1 MGEAGEPQSGFPG
14 RSVRSQPSSS
24 GITPTVLSLTYTAT
38 AGESYETSSGFL
50 ECSPGPCCLTRDSC
64 VLGSLTDSHV
74 HQVKLA
80 SGGPEQVSH
89 PTLLETVGPSIFV
102 PLLIPVALTA
112 LPLLTRG
119 RARTPVSVATT
130 FALVVFVV
138 IGSASIGW
146 FHVPALA
153 AAVAAVVASMGSHA
167 RLQVRPN

>member
-1 MGEAGEPQSGFPG
+1 MKRHLDSWN
-14 RSVRSQPSSS
+14 VRQ
-24 GITPTVLSLTYTAT
+24 VLAVSLAIVASLVLLLIPMYT
-38 AGESYETSSGFL
+38 
-50 ECSPGPCCLTRDSC
+50 
-64 VLGSLTDSHV
+64 
-74 HQVKLA
+74 QVKLA

-89 PTLLETVGPSIFV
+89 PTLLQTVGPSIFV

-112 LPLLTRG
+112 LPLLIRG